1 MDVWIVWIW
10 LDDLILIN
18 KCDNAML
25 LKIANTM
32 WYMHDLIYY
41 VCLYNISVYYAYYYK
56 LELQLTLYLCVCVMV
71 WVQILH
77 LRSDPVALEFSSWG
91 LA

>member
-18 KCDNAML
+18 KCDIAML

-32 WYMHDLIYY
+32 WYMNDLIYY
-41 VCLYNISVYYAYYYK
+41 VCLYNISIYYA
-56 LELQLTLYLCVCVMV
+56 
-71 WVQILH
+71 
-77 LRSDPVALEFSSWG
+77 
-91 LA
+91 